1 MASKKLVIFDGNAL
15 IHRAYH
21 ALPPLTDRSGEVVN
35 AVYGFTSMLLKVLR
49 EIDPEYAAVAF
60 DKKAPTF
67 RHKLSDDYKANRPE
81 TPQDLA
87 PQFDKVRQLVKA
99 FNLPL
104 FEMDG
109 FEADD
114 ILGTLST
121 QAEKSGVEVVI
132 VTGDA
137 DAMQLVRPGVR
148 VLYPKPGRQ
157 FSDTILYGEEE
168 VEGKFGVKPN
178 LVADYKALVGDV
190 SDNIKG
196 VPGIGPKIAVK
207 LLKNYGGIE
216 EIYRN
221 IDQVEPERIR
231 KLLVDNEE
239 TSRQSKVLAAIV
251 TNMPV
256 TLDLEECR
264 ISQYDRSRVIDLF
277 QQLAFSSLISKL
289 PRPELQDPDMELKAG
304 AAAEDSAP
312 VQCDYTVI
320 NTPELLEKLLARLLE
335 AGSFAFDTETTG
347 LDLAKSP
354 IVGLSYAVL
363 PGEAYYI
370 PIGHVGWE
378 QISQMEAGE
387 VSNALKPVMEDG
399 SVKKIAHNAKFDIQ
413 ALASLG
419 IEVSGLYFD
428 TMMAAYLLGEKAL
441 GLKELAFN
449 RLGVEMTHLK
459 ELIGS
464 GAKQI
469 NMSQVEV
476 SVASRYACADADI
489 TLRLSKIFTEE
500 LEKQQLDSLFA
511 DVEMPLLPVLMGMEK
526 AGILLDVNLLD
537 ELSHRLAKR
546 LIELENSIYKD
557 TGHRFNINSPRQLG
571 QILFD
576 ELKLPG
582 GRKTK
587 SGYSTDAAVLDSLK
601 GSHPVVDRVI
611 EFRTLAKLKTTYI
624 DALPGMVNPAT
635 GRLHTSFNQTRTT
648 TGRLSS
654 SDPNLQN
661 IPVRGELGREIRQAF
676 IAPEGSVLLSGDYS
690 QIDLRALAHLSGDPV
705 LVETFKRNEDV
716 HTATAM
722 QLFGVSPAEVTP
734 DMRRLAKTVNFGVI
748 YGMSGYGLEQATELS
763 RQEAEQFITTYFEK
777 YPGVKKYLEETRELA
792 RSQGYVQTVLGRR
805 RMIPEINSPN
815 RNIRE
820 AAERMAINMPVQGTS
835 ADIVKV
841 AMINLDREIN
851 SRQLKTRMLLQVHD
865 ELIFEVPETEI
876 GVVSGLVRELMANA
890 IKLDI
895 PVKVDLKAGTTWG
908 DMEPLSA

>member
-239 TSRQSKVLAAIV
+239 TSRQSKVLAEIV
-251 TNMPV
+251 SDMPLE
-256 TLDLEECR
+256 LDLEACR

-304 AAAEDSAP
+304 AAAEDRAP

-500 LEKQQLDSLFA
+500 LEKQQLDSLF
-511 DVEMPLLPVLMGMEK
+511 
-526 AGILLDVNLLD
+526 
-537 ELSHRLAKR
+537 
-546 LIELENSIYKD
+546 
-557 TGHRFNINSPRQLG
+557 
-571 QILFD
+571 
-576 ELKLPG
+576 
-582 GRKTK
+582 
-587 SGYSTDAAVLDSLK
+587 
-601 GSHPVVDRVI
+601 
-611 EFRTLAKLKTTYI
+611 
-624 DALPGMVNPAT
+624 
-635 GRLHTSFNQTRTT
+635 
-648 TGRLSS
+648 
-654 SDPNLQN
+654 
-661 IPVRGELGREIRQAF
+661 
-676 IAPEGSVLLSGDYS
+676 
-690 QIDLRALAHLSGDPV
+690 
-705 LVETFKRNEDV
+705 
-716 HTATAM
+716 
-722 QLFGVSPAEVTP
+722 
-734 DMRRLAKTVNFGVI
+734 
-748 YGMSGYGLEQATELS
+748 
-763 RQEAEQFITTYFEK
+763 
-777 YPGVKKYLEETRELA
+777 
-792 RSQGYVQTVLGRR
+792 
-805 RMIPEINSPN
+805 
-815 RNIRE
+815 
-820 AAERMAINMPVQGTS
+820 
-835 ADIVKV
+835 
-841 AMINLDREIN
+841 
-851 SRQLKTRMLLQVHD
+851 
-865 ELIFEVPETEI
+865 
-876 GVVSGLVRELMANA
+876 
-890 IKLDI
+890 
-895 PVKVDLKAGTTWG
+895 
-908 DMEPLSA
+908 

>member
-1 MASKKLVIFDGNAL
+1 MSDKKLVIFDGNAL
-15 IHRAYH
+15 VHRAYH
-21 ALPPLTDRSGEVVN
+21 ALPPLTDRNGEIVN

-49 EIDPEYAAVAF
+49 DINPEYVAVAF
-60 DKKAPTF
+60 DKKGPTF
-67 RHKLSDDYKANRPE
+67 RHLLSDAYKANRPE
-81 TPQDLA
+81 TPQDLI
-87 PQFDKVRQLVKA
+87 PQFDKVRRLVRA
-99 FNLPL
+99 FNIPL

-114 ILGTLST
+114 ILGTISLKAE
-121 QAEKSGVEVVI
+121 QAGVEVVI

-157 FSDTILYGEEE
+157 FSDTILYGAEE
-168 VEGKFGVKPN
+168 VKAKFGVGPE

-190 SDNIKG
+190 SDNIQG
-196 VPGIGPKIAVK
+196 VSGIGPKTAIK
-207 LLKNYGGIE
+207 LLSEYGDIDQ
-216 EIYRN
+216 IYRN
-221 IDQVEPERIR
+221 IDRVEPERIR
-231 KLLVDNEE
+231 NLLSQNEKAARE
-239 TSRQSKVLAAIV
+239 SLVLAEIV
-251 TNMPV
+251 SDMPLE
-256 TLDLEECR
+256 LDLEACR
-264 ISQYDRSRVIDLF
+264 LTQYDRREVIELF
-277 QQLAFSSLISKL
+277 QQMAFSSLLNKL
-289 PRPELQDPDMELKAG
+289 PGQESESGEADSGAQNTTEGSKPDR
-304 AAAEDSAP
+304 
-312 VQCDYTVI
+312 CDYVVV
-320 NTPELLEKLLARLLE
+320 NTPDLLEKLSSSLE
-335 AGSFAFDTETTG
+335 KAGSFAFDTETTG
-347 LDLAKSP
+347 LDLARSP
-354 IVGLSYAVL
+354 VVGLSFASQ
-363 PGEAYYI
+363 PGKAWYV

-378 QISQMEAGE
+378 QTRQMEVHD
-387 VSNALKPVMEDG
+387 VSRALNPVMESG

-413 ALASLG
+413 AVAGMG
-419 IEVSGLYFD
+419 IKVDGLYFD
-428 TMMAAYLLGEKAL
+428 TMIAAYLLGEKSL

-476 SVASRYACADADI
+476 SVASEYACADADI
-489 TLRLSKIFTEE
+489 TLRLAEIFTGE
-500 LEKQQLDSLFA
+500 LKNQNLFSLFT
-511 DVEMPLLPVLMGMEK
+511 DVEMPLLPVLIRMEK
-526 AGILLDVNLLD
+526 AGILLDTGLLG

-546 LIELENSIYKD
+546 LIELESSIYNE

-571 QILFD
+571 QVLFD

-587 SGYSTDAAVLDSLK
+587 SGYSTDAAVLESLK
-601 GSHPVVDRVI
+601 GAHPIVDQVI
-611 EFRTLAKLKTTYI
+611 EFRTLAKLKTTYV

-635 GRLHTSFNQTRTT
+635 GRLHSSFNQTRTT

-661 IPVRGELGREIRQAF
+661 IPVRGDLGRQIRQAF

-705 LVETFKRNEDV
+705 LVDTFIRDEDV
-716 HTATAM
+716 HSATAM
-722 QLFGVSPAEVTP
+722 QLFGVGLAEVTP

-748 YGMSGYGLEQATELS
+748 YGMSGYGLEQATELN
-763 RQEAEQFITTYFEK
+763 RKEAEQFITTYFEK
-777 YPGVKKYLEETRELA
+777 YPGVKEYLEETKQLA

-841 AMINLDREIN
+841 AMINMEREITKR
-851 SRQLKTRMLLQVHD
+851 SLKTRMLLQVHD
-865 ELIFEVPETEI
+865 ELIFEVPEAEI
-876 GVVSGLVRELMANA
+876 EEVSGLVAKLMEEA
-890 IKLDI
+890 IKLDV
-895 PVKVDLKAGTTWG
+895 PVKVDIKAGRNWG